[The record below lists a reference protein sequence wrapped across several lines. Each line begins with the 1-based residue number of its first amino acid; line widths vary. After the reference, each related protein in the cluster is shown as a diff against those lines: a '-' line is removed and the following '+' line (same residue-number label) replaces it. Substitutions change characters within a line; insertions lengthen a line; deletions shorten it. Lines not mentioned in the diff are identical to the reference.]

1 MEDDLLLLAQQTV
14 LDGDYKLAKEQFESL
29 IESDSD
35 NSSAWYGLGVTI
47 HSLGEIDDAIV
58 AFETSYK
65 LNKNHAATAANL
77 AFLYAGKDD
86 YRSSEFAQLAL
97 ELGLENEQIREL
109 VLDTVNTDDKPIISA
124 EPIARIPEAV
134 SIHTSIENLIGN
146 GEFQNAMEI
155 ISPAL
160 ENQYSS
166 DIQIWYFCAL
176 CLNELGLKQDAIS
189 SLNYCLQLDSE
200 FGKARDLL
208 TAILD
213 KDTLEDDREQVVE
226 DFKPMV
232 TDEVTYEE
240 YEPEI
245 VEEEDLQIS
254 LEDTLVVLQSKAREA
269 TDSGNHSLAIKTWK
283 KIIQEYG
290 SSVESWIGMAEAL
303 ESVGHIEKGRQC
315 RLKAEELTEDTP
327 DQTVTKSSV
336 DLVSAAEDVK
346 SSFSA
351 NNNHNEENVNTA
363 IEWYNKGLT
372 LLSEDKASQSLNCFE
387 KALTSVPR
395 EETELRVRTYNGQ
408 GHALHH
414 LGRYSESI
422 QSYHQAISMD
432 PASVTGRTL
441 YNMGSSYAAM
451 EHFRDAIKCFEQALT
466 RDLDNEELRLCKTQ
480 MNRCSLLLKEQ
491 IKAAKIQ
498 S

>member
-1 MEDDLLLLAQQTV
+1 
-14 LDGDYKLAKEQFESL
+14 
-29 IESDSD
+29 
-35 NSSAWYGLGVTI
+35 
-47 HSLGEIDDAIV
+47 
-58 AFETSYK
+58 
-65 LNKNHAATAANL
+65 
-77 AFLYAGKDD
+77 
-86 YRSSEFAQLAL
+86 
-97 ELGLENEQIREL
+97 
-109 VLDTVNTDDKPIISA
+109 
-124 EPIARIPEAV
+124 
-134 SIHTSIENLIGN
+134 
-146 GEFQNAMEI
+146 MEI

-303 ESVGHIEKGRQC
+303 ESVGH
-315 RLKAEELTEDTP
+315 
-327 DQTVTKSSV
+327 
-336 DLVSAAEDVK
+336 
-346 SSFSA
+346 
-351 NNNHNEENVNTA
+351 
-363 IEWYNKGLT
+363 
-372 LLSEDKASQSLNCFE
+372 LSLI
-387 KALTSVPR
+387 
-395 EETELRVRTYNGQ
+395 
-408 GHALHH
+408 H
-414 LGRYSESI
+414 I
-422 QSYHQAISMD
+422 
-432 PASVTGRTL
+432 
-441 YNMGSSYAAM
+441 
-451 EHFRDAIKCFEQALT
+451 
-466 RDLDNEELRLCKTQ
+466 
-480 MNRCSLLLKEQ
+480 
-491 IKAAKIQ
+491 
-498 S
+498 